1 VIDRFAF
8 TAMTGAKHAMGQ
20 LANTSHNLANVNTP
34 GFRELLSTFRAVP
47 VAGASADSRA
57 FVVDS
62 TPGADFRPGSISTTD
77 NPLDIAIEDHGF
89 FTILREDGSEAF
101 TRAGRMR
108 LDAQNMLRGPN
119 DTFMMGLSG
128 PIQLP
133 DQVKSIEISADG
145 SVSAILPGQNTPMVL
160 GQLKLVNP
168 PAHSLIRAGDGFF
181 QTENGE
187 IPSASSAVR
196 VVQGAYEGSNV
207 SAAAMMVQMI
217 QQNRLYD
224 LNVRMIQAA
233 TQNSE
238 KASSLMSLS
247 RI

>member
-1 VIDRFAF
+1 MIDRFAF
-8 TAMTGAKHAMGQ
+8 TSMTGAKHAMGQ

-62 TPGADFRPGSISTTD
+62 TPGADFRPGTIATTN

-89 FTILREDGSEAF
+89 FVVQREDGTEAF

-108 LDAQNMLRGPN
+108 LDSEGMLRGPN
-119 DTFMMGLSG
+119 NSYMQGLSG
-128 PIQLP
+128 PIQVP
-133 DQVKSIEISADG
+133 DNAESLEISADG
-145 SVSAILPGQNTPMVL
+145 SVSAILPGQKTPMVL
-160 GQLKLVNP
+160 GQLKLVDP
-168 PAHSLIRAGDGFF
+168 RVHDLIRAGDGFF
-181 QTENGE
+181 ETADG
-187 IPSASSAVR
+187 SYLRSSKAVR